1 MTAVPAKFVTT
12 RELSILHSHNLLSRW
27 MWSCFVCVF
36 VCFVLSVYLW
46 HVLCLHCFYHTSCTV
61 MTISR
66 CTHPFLVWAEHW
78 GAGFS
83 PNFAQSRKQSTVIE
97 EDIQSKCATLRICR
111 WFWVVHC
118 ASFVAVYCMTSRFQ
132 IRKPGS
138 SWQDRR
144 LSLGVFVWI
153 LQTLFF
159 FSDIPTLVV
168 AGCWAISNVAKYTVF
183 LADDTSRG
191 DTGPGQLFVA
201 WKLSWMWDWVS
212 WCCWDVEWM
221 DRDVRV
227 PCSGLGWFF
236 KHHSS
241 SWFMSVLRSDQSVC
255 LFKVGTA
262 RACSISWAWRAECV
276 LDSLIE

>member
-159 FSDIPTLVV
+159 FQTFPHWWSQVAEQYPTWPNTQSFLQMIRQEVTPDR
-168 AGCWAISNVAKYTVF
+168 ANFSLPGSCHGCEIGF
-183 LADDTSRG
+183 
-191 DTGPGQLFVA
+191 
-201 WKLSWMWDWVS
+201 
-212 WCCWDVEWM
+212 
-221 DRDVRV
+221 RDVV
-227 PCSGLGWFF
+227 EMWNGW
-236 KHHSS
+236 
-241 SWFMSVLRSDQSVC
+241 
-255 LFKVGTA
+255 
-262 RACSISWAWRAECV
+262 
-276 LDSLIE
+276 IEM